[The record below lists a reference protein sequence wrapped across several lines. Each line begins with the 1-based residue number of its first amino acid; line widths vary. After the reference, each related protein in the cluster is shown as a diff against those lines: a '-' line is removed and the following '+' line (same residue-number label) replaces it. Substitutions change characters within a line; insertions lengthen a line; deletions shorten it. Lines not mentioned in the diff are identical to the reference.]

1 MTSVSQAMTRGVRTI
16 SPVDSLV
23 LAAQAMDELNVG
35 SLPVCDGSGLMG
47 IVTDRDIVT
56 RAVAQG
62 VSLDDM
68 TVSDV
73 MSQNV
78 QWCFEDQSI
87 EEVAGRMAQVQIRRL
102 PVLDRDKQLV
112 GMLTLGDM
120 ATKTNEKTAAQT
132 LESIS
137 EPAAPD
143 RSGQSQASG
152 AAGGGSA
159 SGQAREEKPGVAMRS
174 KAARKSASH

>member
-16 SPVDSLV
+16 SPADSLV

-137 EPAAPD
+137 EPAEPD

-159 SGQAREEKPGVAMRS
+159 SGQAREEKPAVATRS
-174 KAARKSASH
+174 KAVRKSATH